1 MGRFFYGDVIFGRLK
16 KTLLPQA
23 KTHVFF
29 KESLLKLNLHR
40 SRLYEQ
46 LRRRPNQHFAQNYI
60 LYPNGTLKLA
70 PDCKNRRKMR
80 TQKMRA
86 PGARNTEEC
95 LYTLHYTLFK
105 EKLLLLLL
113 QAAMPKRTPRS
124 GPRNT
129 FSNAVFPPVFGTI
142 WVFASSAHMAENDS
156 NQVYYCFS

>member
-1 MGRFFYGDVIFGRLK
+1 MGEHFYGETVFAGELNEVIVILYNTHTHTLRHNTHENQFSKLKNSTFSKKHDGFPGIFFYGDVIFGRLK

-60 LYPNGTLKLA
+60 LYANGTLKLA

-95 LYTLHYTLFK
+95 LYTLHYTLF
-105 EKLLLLLL
+105 
-113 QAAMPKRTPRS
+113 R
-124 GPRNT
+124 
-129 FSNAVFPPVFGTI
+129 
-142 WVFASSAHMAENDS
+142 
-156 NQVYYCFS
+156 